1 MSTFTSLLT
10 THYAEFIHHYGD
22 RITPDIHRAISAM
35 RRCRTEQAGCSQWYC
50 PHCHHDDRLPLGCG
64 HRSCP
69 QCQQRTASEW
79 LARQE
84 AKLLPAEYFMLTFT
98 VPAPLRGLARYQP
111 GAFYAV
117 MFQVAAS
124 VLKDFAHR
132 QHHGLSG
139 FTMVLHTHNRRRD
152 IHPHLHV
159 VMPSGFYHPQRRQW
173 HKGKKG
179 FLYHHKALAKVW
191 RARLLDTLAH
201 HPTLRLPPAPL
212 PTEWVVDCR
221 NVGRGLP
228 ALQYLSRYLY
238 RGVLPDKD
246 IIKFN
251 DHQVTFRYTDSQTQR
266 PATRTLPVVQFLW
279 LILQHVLPKGLQRVR
294 DYGLLHGSTKTLRL
308 TIQLMLLNLPTW
320 QLPEQTKPQKA
331 KRGCPCCQHAMCCVG
346 STRPR

>member
-22 RITPDIHRAISAM
+22 KITPDIHRAISAM

-69 QCQQRTASEW
+69 QCQQRTTFEW
-79 LARQE
+79 LSRQE

-111 GAFYAV
+111 KAFYAV
-117 MFQVAAS
+117 MFRVAAS

-132 QHHGLSG
+132 QHRGISG

-159 VMPSGFYHPQRRQW
+159 VIPSGFYHPQRRQW

-179 FLYHHKALAKVW
+179 FLYPHKALAKVW

-201 HPTLRLPPAPL
+201 HPTLSLPPAQL

-238 RGVLPDKD
+238 RGVLPNKD
-246 IIKFN
+246 IIN
-251 DHQVTFRYTDSQTQR
+251 IHDHQVTFRYTDSQTQR
-266 PATRTLPVVQFLW
+266 SATRTLLVVQFLW

-294 DYGLLHGSTKTLRL
+294 DYGLLHGRAKALRL
-308 TIQLMLLNLPTW
+308 TIQLMLLSLPTW
-320 QLPEQTKPQKA
+320 QLPEKTQPQTA
-331 KRGCPCCQHAMCCVG
+331 KRDCPCCQHAMSCVG
-346 STRPR
+346 ITRPR